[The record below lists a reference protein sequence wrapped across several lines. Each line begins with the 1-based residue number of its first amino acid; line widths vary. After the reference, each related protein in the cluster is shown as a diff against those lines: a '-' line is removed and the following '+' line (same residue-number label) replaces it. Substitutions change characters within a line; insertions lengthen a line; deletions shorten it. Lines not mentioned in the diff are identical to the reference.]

1 MPITHIKTT
10 TVPVS
15 DEATALDFYVNTLGF
30 ELRRDEPMGPM
41 RWIEVAP
48 PGGQTVIVLARG
60 YGHDSTR
67 LGTFTGLV
75 LEADDIQA
83 TYEQLRDRGVTFSE
97 GPTAQP
103 WGGVQALFAD
113 QDGNGYVLVQT
124 QSAPAAS
131 DATADSDADASAQ
144 PTEAH

>member
-10 TVPVS
+10 TVAIS
-15 DEATALDFYVNTLGF
+15 DEETAIDFYVNKLGF
-30 ELRRDEPMGPM
+30 ELRRDVALGPM

-60 YGHDSTR
+60 YGHDADR
-67 LGTFTGLV
+67 VGTFSGLV

-83 TYEQLRDRGVTFSE
+83 TYEQLRDKGVNFSE
-97 GPTAQP
+97 GPTVQP

-124 QSAPAAS
+124 QAAP
-131 DATADSDADASAQ
+131 DTSAQ

>member
-10 TVPVS
+10 TVPIS
-15 DEATALDFYVNTLGF
+15 DEETAITFYVNTLGF

-60 YGHDSTR
+60 YGHDASR
-67 LGTFTGLV
+67 IGAFTGLV

-83 TYEQLRDRGVTFSE
+83 TYEQLRERGVSFSE
-97 GPTAQP
+97 GPTVQP
-103 WGGVQALFAD
+103 WGGIQALFAD
-113 QDGNGYVLVQT
+113 QDGNGFVLVQT
-124 QSAPAAS
+124 RATPAN
-131 DATADSDADASAQ
+131 ATPTDDAQ
-144 PTEAH
+144 PTKAR

>member
-10 TVPVS
+10 TVAIS
-15 DEATALDFYVNTLGF
+15 DEEAAIDFYVNKLGF

-60 YGHDSTR
+60 YGHDADR
-67 LGTFTGLV
+67 VGTFSGLV

-83 TYEQLRDRGVTFSE
+83 TYEQLRDKGVNFSE
-97 GPTAQP
+97 GPTMQP
-103 WGGVQALFAD
+103 WGGIQALFAD

-124 QSAPAAS
+124 QATPA
-131 DATADSDADASAQ
+131 TSAQ

>member
-1 MPITHIKTT
+1 MSITHIKTT
-10 TVPVS
+10 TVPIS
-15 DEATALDFYVNTLGF
+15 DEEQALDFYVNKLGF
-30 ELRRDEPMGPM
+30 EVRRDDKMGPDT

-48 PGGQTVIVLARG
+48 PGAQTVIVLARG
-60 YGHDSTR
+60 YGHDADR
-67 LGTFTGLV
+67 IGMFTGLV

-83 TYEQLRDRGVTFSE
+83 TYEQLRDKGVTFSE

-124 QSAPAAS
+124 QAG
-131 DATADSDADASAQ
+131 
-144 PTEAH
+144 TETR

>member
-10 TVPVS
+10 TVAIS
-15 DEATALDFYVNTLGF
+15 DEETAIDFYVNKLGF
-30 ELRRDEPMGPM
+30 ELRRDEAMGPM

-60 YGHDSTR
+60 YGHNADR
-67 LGTFTGLV
+67 VGTFSGLV

-83 TYEQLRDRGVTFSE
+83 TYEQLRDKGVTFSE
-97 GPTAQP
+97 GPTVQP

-113 QDGNGYVLVQT
+113 QDGNGYVLVQSE
-124 QSAPAAS
+124 SAPAAS
-131 DATADSDADASAQ
+131 
-144 PTEAH
+144 AHPMAANA